1 MCVFRVTRVRYN
13 YGSLLLVLNVTYEL
27 RLFAQHLRIL
37 TYELHIFAHH
47 LLISSYYWYFNISKA
62 T

>member
-13 YGSLLLVLNVTYEL
+13 YGSLRLVLNVTYEL

-47 LLISSYYWYFNISKA
+47 LLISF
-62 T
+62 